1 MLVSTVR
8 FPYPVCAMR
17 IAHVQAC
24 AYGLAIAKVEAIDSD
39 LDYVEQEQFA
49 LVCFD
54 SPR

>member
-1 MLVSTVR
+1 
-8 FPYPVCAMR
+8 MR